1 MDKSTKKRENII
13 DSSSQKREKDSMKRK
28 IYNELLAWKQERKG
42 KTAILIDGARRIGKS
57 YIVEEFARRE
67 YQSYIL
73 VDFNNADPNLIEIF
87 DKYLTH
93 LDLFFSY
100 LSLYFNVKLHE
111 RNSLIIFDEV
121 QLYPKAR
128 AAIKYLVKDG
138 RYDYIE
144 TGSLVSI
151 NRNVKEII
159 IPSEEHRINMYPM
172 DFEEF
177 LWAVGEEQLVPF
189 IRQCFEK
196 RLPLGPLHRKIT
208 EYFRHYLIVGGMPQ
222 AVLEYVATGDFMRT
236 DTVKRD
242 ILALYKADIEKYAEG
257 NELKVKAIFDEIPSA
272 LGRHEKKFRLAA
284 LKETARYRD
293 YESAFF
299 WLAESRV
306 VNICYNSTAPN
317 IGLRL
322 NEERTTL
329 KCYMADTGLLISHTF
344 NAKTVRG
351 NELYLKLA
359 LGKLELNEGMF
370 VENIVAQLLRAAG
383 HELFFF
389 SQYSNKN
396 AQDRMEIDFLISKSV
411 ITNRHNISP
420 VEVKSSSGYTLNS
433 LMKLRAKYAPMLAEA
448 YVLHPADVKVEDNIV
463 FLPLYMAG
471 LL

>member
-177 LWAVGEEQLVPF
+177 LWAKGYSTGRVEDLYTHMKTLTPF
-189 IRQCFEK
+189 SRVELDVLFDV
-196 RLPLGPLHRKIT
+196 
-208 EYFRHYLIVGGMPQ
+208 FRDYMILGGMP
-222 AVLEYVATGDFMRT
+222 AVVNAYVVNKNFSGTLKLQQQLLLDYEE
-236 DTVKRD
+236 D
-242 ILALYKADIEKYAEG
+242 ITKYAQG
-257 NELKVKAIFDEIPSA
+257 LDKGKIKNIYSHISIF
-272 LGRHEKKFRLAA
+272 LGQENKKFQIT
-284 LKETARYRD
+284 KVARGARSRD
-293 YESAFF
+293 YVGTID
-299 WLAESRV
+299 WLSDAGI
-306 VNICYNSTAPN
+306 VNVCYC
-317 IGLRL
+317 LDRL
-322 NEERTTL
+322 ELPL
-329 KCYMADTGLLISHTF
+329 KGNYNPKLFKLYYRDTGLLIASLDEESQEDLRANRNF
-344 NAKTVRG
+344 NTYKGAI
-351 NELYLKLA
+351 Y
-359 LGKLELNEGMF
+359 
-370 VENIVAQLLRAAG
+370 ENIVGDMLVKQGYDLYFYRD
-383 HELFFF
+383 EKSTFEMDFFVRDKH
-389 SQYSNKN
+389 S
-396 AQDRMEIDFLISKSV
+396 LV
-411 ITNRHNISP
+411 P
-420 VEVKSSSGYTLNS
+420 VEVKATDNATKSLNKLLDNKKKYKDISYGIKLGYKNIGYNGRFYTFPYFLTF
-433 LMKLRAKYAPMLAEA
+433 LLRR
-448 YVLHPADVKVEDNIV
+448 
-463 FLPLYMAG
+463 FLREEK
-471 LL
+471 